1 MRALAEQAERGDV
14 IVTLDV
20 AFMLDPG
27 MAACVTWMAS
37 VPGARYVR
45 VSARPHL
52 READAIAMLAHERQH
67 VVEVIDNPEVRPGA
81 DLAALYERIGHRTGG
96 GGRTWDTVAA
106 LRAGDLTRTELVR
119 GTSCPLDPP
128 RRPRGYGRNVA
139 MPSSGWRVMSGT
151 CASTAG

>member
-81 DLAALYERIGHRTGG
+81 DLAAR
-96 GGRTWDTVAA
+96 
-106 LRAGDLTRTELVR
+106 RA
-119 GTSCPLDPP
+119 PWP
-128 RRPRGYGRNVA
+128 RRVDRVA
-139 MPSSGWRVMSGT
+139 
-151 CASTAG
+151 TAETSRCRRAAGA